1 MSREALLAPSAPA
14 PAGPYS
20 QAIVSNGFVFTAGVL
35 PRDAASGEVPETVGE
50 QTRLVLHNIREILRH
65 AGAELDDVIKC
76 TVHLQNPKRDA
87 AEFNAVYA
95 EAFAAPYPVRTT
107 VGSELNNV
115 LVEID
120 VVAALPAR

>member
-1 MSREALLAPSAPA
+1 MSREALVAPGAPA

-20 QAIVSNGFVFTAGVL
+20 QAVLSNGFLFTAGVL
-35 PRDAASGEVPETVGE
+35 PRDAATGEVPESVGE
-50 QTRLVLHNIREILRH
+50 QTRLVLHNIQEILRH
-65 AGAELDDVIKC
+65 AGAELHDVVKC
-76 TVHLQNPKRDA
+76 TVHLQDPKRDA

-95 EAFAAPYPVRTT
+95 ESFAAPYPVRTT

>member
-1 MSREALLAPSAPA
+1 MSREVLLAPGAPA

-20 QAIVSNGFVFTAGVL
+20 QAIVSNGFLFSAGVL
-35 PRDAASGEVPETVGE
+35 PRDAVTGEVPESAGE
-50 QTRLVLHNIREILRH
+50 QTRLVLRNIQEILRH
-65 AGAELDDVIKC
+65 AGAELHDVIKC

-87 AEFNAVYA
+87 ADFNAAYVEY
-95 EAFAAPYPVRTT
+95 FTAPYPVRTT

-120 VVAALPAR
+120 VVAALPTR